1 MVCPVTVQLEGCSS
15 GRGGRVAAAPARAG
29 VGFGS
34 EPWRRRARPR
44 AVPVGGAPQ
53 PRGPCR
59 GGKAVAQLAGCGLQR
74 EKRKRCVPPMRCFN
88 GPCGP
93 LGRVWGQS
101 RAAGVS
107 VAGVCNA
114 CGTDR
119 SRGLRTCRLWSGFG
133 LPGMAQPRSLGIRPV
148 RDACERFSECKC
160 PILSALWV
168 FGGCILSRESAGEVL
183 RGLVL
188 GIQIECRHGVWQ
200 GCL

>member
-1 MVCPVTVQLEGCSS
+1 VCTVAVQLEGRSS
-15 GRGGRVAAAPARAG
+15 GRGGRAAAAPARTG

-34 EPWRRRARPR
+34 EPRRRRARPR
-44 AVPVGGAPQ
+44 AASVGGAPQ
-53 PRGPCR
+53 PGGPCR
-59 GGKAVAQLAGCGLQR
+59 WGKAVAPLAGCGLQR
-74 EKRKRCVPPMRCFN
+74 EKRKRCVPPRRCFN

-93 LGRVWGQS
+93 LGRVWGPS

-148 RDACERFSECKC
+148 RDVCEHFSECKC
-160 PILSALWV
+160 SILSAL
-168 FGGCILSRESAGEVL
+168 
-183 RGLVL
+183 
-188 GIQIECRHGVWQ
+188 GVWR
-200 GCL
+200 LHSV